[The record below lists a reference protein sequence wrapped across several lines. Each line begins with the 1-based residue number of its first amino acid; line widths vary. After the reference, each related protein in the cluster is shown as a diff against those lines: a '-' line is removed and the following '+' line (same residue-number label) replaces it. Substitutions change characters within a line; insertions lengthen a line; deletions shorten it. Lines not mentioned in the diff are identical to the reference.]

1 MKKLYKKNKADPGI
15 EFTISDHFPIET
27 KQHLEKINDEEFRKK
42 GYSAKKVKDGLHK
55 IGEIAVDSGQ
65 IALADPCNF
74 NNGPAITV
82 STNFGDGM
90 FPVFEDW
97 ENNKR
102 IALVIP
108 LETEFHTILKEEINN
123 NKEKPIWQPI

>member
-1 MKKLYKKNKADPGI
+1 MRKNIK
-15 EFTISDHFPIET
+15 
-27 KQHLEKINDEEFRKK
+27 N
-42 GYSAKKVKDGLHK
+42 GLFK

-65 IALADPCNF
+65 IALADPCNM
-74 NNGPAITV
+74 GKDPDLTV

-108 LETEFHTILKEEINN
+108 LETEFHTILKDMITDPTTVKKQRVKVRVND
-123 NKEKPIWQPI
+123 

>member
-1 MKKLYKKNKADPGI
+1 
-15 EFTISDHFPIET
+15 
-27 KQHLEKINDEEFRKK
+27 
-42 GYSAKKVKDGLHK
+42 
-55 IGEIAVDSGQ
+55 
-65 IALADPCNF
+65 
-74 NNGPAITV
+74 
-82 STNFGDGM
+82 M

-123 NKEKPIWQPI
+123 NKEKPI